1 MSPWFEGMSP
11 LLARLRAAYANR
23 PDSEHGQAFV
33 RLAILTVVLIYLC
46 GVGTVAGFH
55 DPDLRTVLLFVL
67 IEFLVGIGILIGIA
81 RQPGVSR
88 TRRVVGMVADYTMM
102 GAAMHLMGAHLA
114 PVYVV
119 YLWVTIGNGLRFGPR
134 YLLAAVGLASLSF
147 LFVITTSPYWLDNQA
162 LAWGL
167 LAGLVAIPAYL
178 TSLLRALTRA
188 TDEARRANEAKSR
201 FLANM
206 SHEFRTP
213 LNGIVGM
220 SELLATTKLNA
231 EQREC
236 SDVLQASAR
245 TLLALVEDVLDIS
258 AIEAGKLKRSEGDFK
273 LNDILRGIQLMLQP
287 TAQKKGLVFQVD
299 IAKEVPDFLHGDG
312 NHLRQVLVN
321 LVSNAVKFTEQGRVL
336 VSVSRVGP
344 TWESRALLR
353 FSVRDTGVGIPESAQ
368 PRIFQAFEQAD
379 NGHGR
384 RFGGTG
390 LGTTIA
396 KALTELMGGTIG
408 FESREGEGS
417 HFWVEL
423 PFEIAAQAEATA
435 AAEAVEKAVP
445 QVAAVGGENNVIAFD
460 DPFVRHRA
468 RVKPLKLLVADDQPA
483 NLTVLCRL
491 LEKAGHSAQTVDS
504 GEDVL
509 NALEEIRFDGVI
521 IDLHMPGVSG
531 LDVLKQVRV
540 MEAGAQQ
547 LTPFIVLS
555 ADATAAT
562 VRACEQAGARA
573 FLTKPI
579 VVSRLLDSLTDI
591 ALGSGEMQIK
601 PAQVAAEA
609 EISEAVISRNVIE
622 ELKELQ
628 LGNDFLALF
637 LDECMRDALKS
648 IGELER
654 TGAAQDWDMFRDH
667 CHALKGVAGNMGAVR
682 LSAHASEAMRLGN
695 WQLAKEWRPRIK
707 SLREQLEVARTALK
721 AAAMPVSAL
730 EAERG
735 PDRIS

>member
-1 MSPWFEGMSP
+1 MSPWFDGMSP
-11 LLARLRAAYANR
+11 ALANLRARYANR

-33 RLAILTVVLIYLC
+33 RMAILTVVLIYLC

-67 IEFLVGIGILIGIA
+67 IEFLIGTGILVGIA

-88 TRRVVGMVADYTMM
+88 IRRVVGMVADYTMM

-134 YLLAAVGLASLSF
+134 FLLGAVGLASLSY
-147 LFVITTSPYWLDNQA
+147 LFVITTTPYWLENQA

-188 TDEARRANEAKSR
+188 TEEARRANEAKSR

-220 SELLATTKLNA
+220 SELLATTKLNS

-258 AIEAGKLKRSEGDFK
+258 AIEAGKLKRIDADFR
-273 LNDILRGIQLMLQP
+273 LNDTLRGIQLMLQP
-287 TAQKKGLVFQVD
+287 TAQKKGLVFQIDV
-299 IAKEVPDFLHGDG
+299 AKEVPDFLHGDG

-344 TWESRALLR
+344 VWESRALLR
-353 FSVRDTGVGIPESAQ
+353 FSVRDTGIGIPESAQ

-396 KALTELMGGTIG
+396 KALTELLGGTIG

-423 PFEIAAQAEATA
+423 PFEMAAQAEAA
-435 AAEAVEKAVP
+435 AQTRKGPELAY
-445 QVAAVGGENNVIAFD
+445 GGENVIAFD
-460 DPFVRHRA
+460 DPFIRHRA
-468 RVKPLKLLVADDQPA
+468 RVRPLRLLVADDQPA

-491 LEKAGHSAQTVDS
+491 LEKAGHHADTVDS

-509 NALEEIRFDGVI
+509 SALEDGRFDGVI

-579 VVSRLLDSLTDI
+579 AVNRLLDSLADI
-591 ALGSGEMQIK
+591 ALGSSESQIK
-601 PAQVAAEA
+601 PAQIAAEA
-609 EISEAVISRNVIE
+609 EAVESIISRNVLE

-628 LGNDFLALF
+628 LGNDFLSLF

-648 IGELER
+648 IGELEK
-654 TGAAQDWDMFRDH
+654 TGAAGQWDMFRDH

-682 LSAHASEAMRLGN
+682 LASVASEAMRLGN
-695 WQLAKEWRPRIK
+695 WQIAREWRQRIK
-707 SLREQLEVARTALK
+707 TLREQLEVARIALK
-721 AAAMPVSAL
+721 TASASQ

>member
-1 MSPWFEGMSP
+1 MSPWFDGMSP
-11 LLARLRAAYANR
+11 ALANLRARYANR

-33 RLAILTVVLIYLC
+33 RMAILTVVLIYLC

-67 IEFLVGIGILIGIA
+67 IEFLIGTGILVGIA

-88 TRRVVGMVADYTMM
+88 IRRVVGMVADYTMM

-134 YLLAAVGLASLSF
+134 FLLGAVGLASLSY
-147 LFVITTSPYWLDNQA
+147 LFVITTTPYWLENQA

-188 TDEARRANEAKSR
+188 TEEARRANEAKSR

-220 SELLATTKLNA
+220 SELLATTKLNS

-258 AIEAGKLKRSEGDFK
+258 AIEAGKLKRIDADFR
-273 LNDILRGIQLMLQP
+273 LNDTLRGIQLMLQP
-287 TAQKKGLVFQVD
+287 TAQKKGLVFQIDV
-299 IAKEVPDFLHGDG
+299 AKEVPDFLHGDG

-344 TWESRALLR
+344 VWESRALLR
-353 FSVRDTGVGIPESAQ
+353 FSVRDTGIGIPESAQ

-396 KALTELMGGTIG
+396 KALTELLGGTIG

-423 PFEIAAQAEATA
+423 PFEMAAQAEAA
-435 AAEAVEKAVP
+435 AQTRKGPELAY
-445 QVAAVGGENNVIAFD
+445 GGENVIAFD
-460 DPFVRHRA
+460 DPFIRHRA
-468 RVKPLKLLVADDQPA
+468 RVRPLRLLVADDQPA

-491 LEKAGHSAQTVDS
+491 LEKAGHHADTVDS

-509 NALEEIRFDGVI
+509 SALEDGRFDGVI

-562 VRACEQAGARA
+562 VRAC
-573 FLTKPI
+573 
-579 VVSRLLDSLTDI
+579 
-591 ALGSGEMQIK
+591 
-601 PAQVAAEA
+601 
-609 EISEAVISRNVIE
+609 
-622 ELKELQ
+622 
-628 LGNDFLALF
+628 
-637 LDECMRDALKS
+637 
-648 IGELER
+648 
-654 TGAAQDWDMFRDH
+654 
-667 CHALKGVAGNMGAVR
+667 
-682 LSAHASEAMRLGN
+682 
-695 WQLAKEWRPRIK
+695 
-707 SLREQLEVARTALK
+707 
-721 AAAMPVSAL
+721 
-730 EAERG
+730 
-735 PDRIS
+735 

>member
-11 LLARLRAAYANR
+11 ALANLRARYANR

-33 RLAILTVVLIYLC
+33 RMAILTVVLIYLC

-67 IEFLVGIGILIGIA
+67 IEFLIGTGILVGIA

-88 TRRVVGMVADYTMM
+88 IRRVVGMVADYTMM

-134 YLLAAVGLASLSF
+134 FLLGAVGLASLSY
-147 LFVITTSPYWLDNQA
+147 LFVITTTPYWLENQA

-188 TDEARRANEAKSR
+188 TEEARRANEAKSR

-220 SELLATTKLNA
+220 SELLATTKLNS

-258 AIEAGKLKRSEGDFK
+258 AIEAGKLKRIDADFR
-273 LNDILRGIQLMLQP
+273 LNDTLRGIQLMLQP
-287 TAQKKGLVFQVD
+287 TAQKKGLVFQIDV
-299 IAKEVPDFLHGDG
+299 AKEVPDFLHGDG

-344 TWESRALLR
+344 VWESRALLR
-353 FSVRDTGVGIPESAQ
+353 FSVRDTGIGIPESAQ

-396 KALTELMGGTIG
+396 KALTELLGGTIG

-423 PFEIAAQAEATA
+423 PFEMAAQAEAA
-435 AAEAVEKAVP
+435 AQTRKGPELAY
-445 QVAAVGGENNVIAFD
+445 GGENVIAFD
-460 DPFVRHRA
+460 DPFIRHRA
-468 RVKPLKLLVADDQPA
+468 RVRPLRLLVADDQPA

-491 LEKAGHSAQTVDS
+491 LEKAGHHADTVDS

-509 NALEEIRFDGVI
+509 AALEDGRFDGVI

-579 VVSRLLDSLTDI
+579 AVNRLLDSLADI
-591 ALGSGEMQIK
+591 ALGSSESQIK
-601 PAQVAAEA
+601 PAQIAAEA
-609 EISEAVISRNVIE
+609 EAVESIISRNVLE

-628 LGNDFLALF
+628 LGNDFLSLF

-648 IGELER
+648 IGELEK
-654 TGAAQDWDMFRDH
+654 TGAAGQWDMFRDH

-682 LSAHASEAMRLGN
+682 LASVASEAMRLGN
-695 WQLAKEWRPRIK
+695 WQIAREWRQRIK
-707 SLREQLEVARTALK
+707 TLREQLEVARIALK
-721 AAAMPVSAL
+721 TASASQ

>member
-1 MSPWFEGMSP
+1 MSP
-11 LLARLRAAYANR
+11 LFTQLRARYANR

-33 RLAILTVVLIYLC
+33 RLAILVVVLIYLG

-67 IEFLVGIGILIGIA
+67 IESLVGTGILVSIA
-81 RQPGVSR
+81 RRPGVSR
-88 TRRVVGMVADYTMM
+88 SRRVVGMLADYSMM

-134 YLLAAVGLASLSF
+134 FLMAAVGLASLSF
-147 LFVITTSPYWLDNQA
+147 LFVITTTNYWLDNQA

-188 TDEARRANEAKSR
+188 TEDARRANEAKSR

-236 SDVLQASAR
+236 SDVLQASAN

-258 AIEAGKLKRSEGDFK
+258 AIEAGKLKRVDGDFR
-273 LNDILRGIQLMLQP
+273 LNDILRGIQLMLTP
-287 TAQKKGLVFQVD
+287 TAQKKGLVFQLDV
-299 IAKEVPDFLHGDG
+299 AREVPDFLHGDG

-336 VSVSRVGP
+336 VSVSRVGQ

-353 FSVRDTGVGIPESAQ
+353 FSVRDTGIGIPESAQ

-379 NGHGR
+379 AGHGR

-423 PFEIAAQAEATA
+423 PFETA
-435 AAEAVEKAVP
+435 VAAEAEAAAQTRKAP
-445 QVAAVGGENNVIAFD
+445 ELAYGGENVIAFD
-460 DPFVRHRA
+460 DPFIRHRA
-468 RVKPLKLLVADDQPA
+468 RVRPLNLLVADDQPA

-491 LEKAGHSAQTVDS
+491 LEKAGHQAQTVDS

-509 NALEEIRFDGVI
+509 AALEDNHYDGVI

-555 ADATAAT
+555 ADATAST

-579 VVSRLLDSLTDI
+579 AVNRLLDSLADI
-591 ALGSGEMQIK
+591 ALGSSETQIK
-601 PAQVAAEA
+601 PAQVVAEAQAAEN
-609 EISEAVISRNVIE
+609 VISRNVLE

-648 IGELER
+648 IGELEK
-654 TGAAQDWDMFRDH
+654 TGAAAQWDMFRDH

-682 LSAHASEAMRLGN
+682 LASVASEAMRLGN
-695 WQLAKEWRPRIK
+695 WQLAREWRQRIK
-707 SLREQLEVARTALK
+707 AGREQLEVARIALK
-721 AAAMPVSAL
+721 SASAS
-730 EAERG
+730 ESAERG

>member
-1 MSPWFEGMSP
+1 MSPA
-11 LLARLRAAYANR
+11 LASLKARYANR

-67 IEFLVGIGILIGIA
+67 IEFLVGTGILIGIA

-88 TRRVVGMVADYTMM
+88 VRRVIGMVADYTMM

-134 YLLAAVGLASLSF
+134 FLLGAVGLASLSF
-147 LFVITTSPYWLDNQA
+147 LFVITTTPYWIENAA

-188 TDEARRANEAKSR
+188 TEEARRANEAKSR

-258 AIEAGKLKRSEGDFK
+258 AIEAGKLKRVDADFR
-273 LNDILRGIQLMLQP
+273 LSDILRGIQLMLQP

-299 IAKEVPDFLHGDG
+299 IAREVPDSLHGDD
-312 NHLRQVLVN
+312 NHLRQILVN
-321 LVSNAVKFTEQGRVL
+321 LVSNAVKFTEHGRVL
-336 VSVSRVGP
+336 VSVSRVGA
-344 TWESRALLR
+344 TWESTALLR

-368 PRIFQAFEQAD
+368 ARIFQAFEQAD

-396 KALTELMGGTIG
+396 KALTELLGGTIG

-417 HFWVEL
+417 HFWVEM
-423 PFEIAAQAEATA
+423 PFAI
-435 AAEAVEKAVP
+435 AAEAEVAVEAEKKAPELVY
-445 QVAAVGGENNVIAFD
+445 GSENVIAFD

-468 RVKPLKLLVADDQPA
+468 RVRPLRLLVADDQPA

-491 LEKAGHSAQTVDS
+491 LEKAGHQAQTVES
-504 GEDVL
+504 GDDVL
-509 NALEEIRFDGVI
+509 AALEDGHFDGVI

-555 ADATAAT
+555 ADATAST

-573 FLTKPI
+573 FLTKP
-579 VVSRLLDSLTDI
+579 VVVARLLDALADV
-591 ALGSGEMQIK
+591 ALGSSESQIQ
-601 PAQVAAEA
+601 PAQITAQVAAE
-609 EISEAVISRNVIE
+609 EHVISRNVLE

-637 LDECMRDALKS
+637 IDECMRDALKS

-654 TGAAQDWDMFRDH
+654 TGASTQWDMFRDH

-682 LSAHASEAMRLGN
+682 LASAASESMRLGN
-695 WQLAKEWRPRIK
+695 WQLAREWRQRIK
-707 SLREQLEVARTALK
+707 GLREQLETARIALK
-721 AAAMPVSAL
+721 TASAAPQD
-730 EAERG
+730 AERG

>member
-1 MSPWFEGMSP
+1 MSPA
-11 LLARLRAAYANR
+11 LASLKARYANR

-67 IEFLVGIGILIGIA
+67 IEFLVGTGILVGIA

-88 TRRVVGMVADYTMM
+88 SRRVIGMVADYTMM

-134 YLLAAVGLASLSF
+134 FLLGAVGLASLSF
-147 LFVITTSPYWLDNQA
+147 LFVITSTPYWQENQA

-188 TDEARRANEAKSR
+188 TEEARRANEAKSR

-258 AIEAGKLKRSEGDFK
+258 AIEAGKLKRVDADFR
-273 LNDILRGIQLMLQP
+273 LSDILRGIQLMLQP

-321 LVSNAVKFTEQGRVL
+321 LVSNAVKFTEHGRVL
-336 VSVSRVGP
+336 VSVSRVGA

-396 KALTELMGGTIG
+396 KALTELIGGTIG

-417 HFWVEL
+417 HFWAEM
-423 PFEIAAQAEATA
+423 PFEIAPEAEI
-435 AAEAVEKAVP
+435 AAEAEKRAPELVY
-445 QVAAVGGENNVIAFD
+445 GSENIIAFD

-468 RVKPLKLLVADDQPA
+468 RVRPLRLLVADDQPA

-491 LEKAGHSAQTVDS
+491 LEKAGHQAQTVES

-509 NALEEIRFDGVI
+509 AALEDGHFDGVI

-540 MEAGAQQ
+540 MEAGAQP

-573 FLTKPI
+573 FLTKP
-579 VVSRLLDSLTDI
+579 VVVARLLDALADV
-591 ALGSGEMQIK
+591 ALGSSERQIQ
-601 PAQVAAEA
+601 PAQIAAQAAAE
-609 EISEAVISRNVIE
+609 EQVISRNVLE

-628 LGNDFLALF
+628 LGNDFLTLF
-637 LDECMRDALKS
+637 IDECMRDALKS

-654 TGAAQDWDMFRDH
+654 TGASAQWDMFRDH

-682 LSAHASEAMRLGN
+682 LASAASESMRLGN
-695 WQLAKEWRPRIK
+695 WQLAREWRPRIK
-707 SLREQLEVARTALK
+707 GLREQLETARVALK
-721 AAAMPVSAL
+721 AASAAPQG
-730 EAERG
+730 AERG

>member
-1 MSPWFEGMSP
+1 MSPA
-11 LLARLRAAYANR
+11 LASLKARYSNR

-67 IEFLVGIGILIGIA
+67 IEFLVGTGILVGIA
-81 RQPGVSR
+81 RHPGVSR
-88 TRRVVGMVADYTMM
+88 GRRVIGMVADYTMM

-134 YLLAAVGLASLSF
+134 FLLGAVGLASLSF
-147 LFVITTSPYWLDNQA
+147 LFVITSTPYWIENAA

-167 LAGLVAIPAYL
+167 LAGLMAIPAYL

-188 TDEARRANEAKSR
+188 TEEARRANEAKSR

-258 AIEAGKLKRSEGDFK
+258 AIEAGKLKRVDADFR
-273 LNDILRGIQLMLQP
+273 LSDILRGIQLMLQP

-321 LVSNAVKFTEQGRVL
+321 LVSNAVKFTEHGRVL
-336 VSVSRVGP
+336 VSVSRVGA

-396 KALTELMGGTIG
+396 KALTELLGGTIG

-417 HFWVEL
+417 HFWAEM
-423 PFEIAAQAEATA
+423 PFEIAPEAEV
-435 AAEAVEKAVP
+435 AAEAEKKAP
-445 QVAAVGGENNVIAFD
+445 ELAYGSENVIAFD

-468 RVKPLKLLVADDQPA
+468 RVRPLRLLVADDQPA

-491 LEKAGHSAQTVDS
+491 LEKAGHQAETVES

-509 NALEEIRFDGVI
+509 AALEDGHFDGVI

-573 FLTKPI
+573 FLTKP
-579 VVSRLLDSLTDI
+579 VVVARLLDALADV
-591 ALGSGEMQIK
+591 ALGSSESQIQ
-601 PAQVAAEA
+601 PAQIAAQAAAE
-609 EISEAVISRNVIE
+609 EQVISRNVLE

-637 LDECMRDALKS
+637 IDECMRDALKS

-654 TGAAQDWDMFRDH
+654 TGASAQWDMFRDH

-682 LSAHASEAMRLGN
+682 LASAASESMRLGN
-695 WQLAKEWRPRIK
+695 WQLAREWRQRIK
-707 SLREQLEVARTALK
+707 GLREQLETARVALK
-721 AAAMPVSAL
+721 TASAAPQD
-730 EAERG
+730 AERG

>member
-1 MSPWFEGMSP
+1 MSPA
-11 LLARLRAAYANR
+11 LASLKARYANR

-67 IEFLVGIGILIGIA
+67 IEFLVGTGILIGIA

-88 TRRVVGMVADYTMM
+88 ARRVIGMVADYTMM

-134 YLLAAVGLASLSF
+134 FLLGAVGLASLSF
-147 LFVITTSPYWLDNQA
+147 LFVITTTPYWIENAA

-188 TDEARRANEAKSR
+188 TEEARRANEAKSR

-258 AIEAGKLKRSEGDFK
+258 AIEAGKLKRVDADFR
-273 LNDILRGIQLMLQP
+273 LSDILRGIQLMLQP

-299 IAKEVPDFLHGDG
+299 IAREVPDSLHGDD
-312 NHLRQVLVN
+312 NHLRQILVN
-321 LVSNAVKFTEQGRVL
+321 LVSNAVKFTEHGRVL
-336 VSVSRVGP
+336 VSVSRVGA
-344 TWESRALLR
+344 TWESTALLR

-368 PRIFQAFEQAD
+368 ARIFQAFEQAD

-396 KALTELMGGTIG
+396 KALTELLGGTIG

-417 HFWVEL
+417 HFWVEM
-423 PFEIAAQAEATA
+423 PFAI
-435 AAEAVEKAVP
+435 AAEAEVAVEAEKKAPELVY
-445 QVAAVGGENNVIAFD
+445 GSENVIAFD

-468 RVKPLKLLVADDQPA
+468 RVRPLRLLVADDQPA

-491 LEKAGHSAQTVDS
+491 LEKAGHQAQTVES
-504 GEDVL
+504 GDDVL
-509 NALEEIRFDGVI
+509 AALEDGHFDGVI

-555 ADATAAT
+555 ADATAST

-573 FLTKPI
+573 FLTKP
-579 VVSRLLDSLTDI
+579 VVVARLLDALADV
-591 ALGSGEMQIK
+591 ALGSSESQIQ
-601 PAQVAAEA
+601 PAQITAQAAAE
-609 EISEAVISRNVIE
+609 EHVISRNVLE

-637 LDECMRDALKS
+637 IDECMRDALKS

-654 TGAAQDWDMFRDH
+654 TGASAQWDMFRDH

-682 LSAHASEAMRLGN
+682 LASAASESMRLGN
-695 WQLAKEWRPRIK
+695 WQLAREWRQRIK
-707 SLREQLEVARTALK
+707 GLREQLETARVALK
-721 AAAMPVSAL
+721 AASAAPQD
-730 EAERG
+730 AERG

>member
-1 MSPWFEGMSP
+1 MSPA
-11 LLARLRAAYANR
+11 LASLKARYANR

-67 IEFLVGIGILIGIA
+67 IEFLVGTGILVGIA

-88 TRRVVGMVADYTMM
+88 SRRVIGMVADYTMM

-134 YLLAAVGLASLSF
+134 FLLGAVGLASLSF
-147 LFVITTSPYWLDNQA
+147 LFVITSTPYWQENQA

-188 TDEARRANEAKSR
+188 TEEARRANEAKSR

-258 AIEAGKLKRSEGDFK
+258 AIEAGKLKRVDADFR
-273 LNDILRGIQLMLQP
+273 LSDILRGIQLMLQP

-321 LVSNAVKFTEQGRVL
+321 LVSNAVKFTEHGRVL
-336 VSVSRVGP
+336 VSVSRVGA

-396 KALTELMGGTIG
+396 KALTELIGGTIG

-417 HFWVEL
+417 HFWAEM
-423 PFEIAAQAEATA
+423 PFEIAPEAEI
-435 AAEAVEKAVP
+435 AAEAEKRAPELVY
-445 QVAAVGGENNVIAFD
+445 GSENIIAFD

-468 RVKPLKLLVADDQPA
+468 RVRPLRLLVADDQPA

-491 LEKAGHSAQTVDS
+491 LEKAGHQAQTVES

-509 NALEEIRFDGVI
+509 AALEDGHFDGVI

-573 FLTKPI
+573 FLTKP
-579 VVSRLLDSLTDI
+579 VVVARLLDALADV
-591 ALGSGEMQIK
+591 ALGSSERQIQ
-601 PAQVAAEA
+601 PAQIAAQAAAE
-609 EISEAVISRNVIE
+609 EQVISRNVLE

-628 LGNDFLALF
+628 LGNDFLTLF
-637 LDECMRDALKS
+637 IDECMRDALKS

-654 TGAAQDWDMFRDH
+654 TGASAQWDMFRDH

-682 LSAHASEAMRLGN
+682 LASAASESMRLGN
-695 WQLAKEWRPRIK
+695 WQLAREWRPRIK
-707 SLREQLEVARTALK
+707 GLREQLETARVALK
-721 AAAMPVSAL
+721 AASAAPQG
-730 EAERG
+730 AERG

>member
-1 MSPWFEGMSP
+1 MSPRFEGMSP
-11 LLARLRAAYANR
+11 VLANLRARFSNR

-33 RLAILTVVLIYLC
+33 RMAILLVVLVYLC
-46 GVGTVAGFH
+46 GVGTVAGFQ
-55 DPDLRTVLLFVL
+55 DPDLRTVLLYVL
-67 IEFLVGIGILIGIA
+67 IESLVGIGILVAIA

-88 TRRVVGMVADYTMM
+88 GRRIVGMVADYTMM

-134 YLLAAVGLASLSF
+134 FLMGAVGLASLSF
-147 LFVITTSPYWLDNQA
+147 LFVITTTPYWLENQA

-167 LAGLVAIPAYL
+167 LAGLIAIPAYL

-188 TDEARRANEAKSR
+188 TEDARRANEAKSR

-220 SELLATTKLNA
+220 SELLATTKLNP

-258 AIEAGKLKRSEGDFK
+258 AIEAGKLKRVDTDFRLGDV
-273 LNDILRGIQLMLQP
+273 LRGIQLMLQP
-287 TAQKKGLVFQVD
+287 TAQKKGLLFQIDV
-299 IAKEVPDFLHGDG
+299 AREVPDFLHGDG
-312 NHLRQVLVN
+312 NHLRQILVN
-321 LVSNAVKFTEQGRVL
+321 LVSNAVKFTEHGRVL
-336 VSVSRVGP
+336 VSVSRVGSP
-344 TWESRALLR
+344 WEQRALLR
-353 FSVRDTGVGIPESAQ
+353 FSVRDTGIGIPESAQ
-368 PRIFQAFEQAD
+368 GRIFQAFEQAD
-379 NGHGR
+379 AGHGR

-396 KALTELMGGTIG
+396 KALTELLGGTIG

-423 PFEIAAQAEATA
+423 PFEV
-435 AAEAVEKAVP
+435 AAEAEAE
-445 QVAAVGGENNVIAFD
+445 AAQSHQPPELAYGGENVIPFD

-468 RVKPLKLLVADDQPA
+468 RVRPLRLLVADDQPA

-491 LEKAGHSAQTVDS
+491 LEKAGHQAQTVDS

-509 NALEEIRFDGVI
+509 MALEDGHFDGVI

-540 MEAGAQQ
+540 MEAGKD

-555 ADATAAT
+555 ADATAST

-579 VVSRLLDSLTDI
+579 VVNRLLDALTDV
-591 ALGSGEMQIK
+591 ALGSSEGAIK
-601 PAQVAAEA
+601 PAQVAAETGAA
-609 EISEAVISRNVIE
+609 ENVIARNVLE

-628 LGNDFLALF
+628 LGSDFLSLF
-637 LDECMRDALKS
+637 LDECQRDALKS
-648 IGELER
+648 IGELEK
-654 TGAAQDWDMFRDH
+654 TGDTARWDAFRDH

-682 LSAHASEAMRLGN
+682 LAGVASETMRLGN
-695 WQLAKEWRPRIK
+695 WQLARDWRQRIRM
-707 SLREQLEVARTALK
+707 LREELETARVALK
-721 AAAMPVSAL
+721 SAATP
-730 EAERG
+730 EGAERG

>member
-1 MSPWFEGMSP
+1 MSPA
-11 LLARLRAAYANR
+11 LASLKARYANR

-46 GVGTVAGFH
+46 GVGTVAGFQ

-67 IEFLVGIGILIGIA
+67 IEFLVGTGILVGIA

-88 TRRVVGMVADYTMM
+88 GRRIVGMVADYTMM

-134 YLLAAVGLASLSF
+134 FLLGAVGLASLSF
-147 LFVITTSPYWLDNQA
+147 LFVITSTPYWIENAA

-188 TDEARRANEAKSR
+188 TEEARRANEAKSR

-258 AIEAGKLKRSEGDFK
+258 AIEAGKLKRVDADFR

-299 IAKEVPDFLHGDG
+299 VAKEVPDFLHGDG

-321 LVSNAVKFTEQGRVL
+321 LVSNAVKFTEHGRVL
-336 VSVSRVGP
+336 VSVSRVGA

-353 FSVRDTGVGIPESAQ
+353 FSVRDTGVGIPEAAQ

-396 KALTELMGGTIG
+396 KALTELLGGTIG

-417 HFWVEL
+417 HFWAEM
-423 PFEIAAQAEATA
+423 PFGI
-435 AAEAVEKAVP
+435 AAEAE
-445 QVAAVGGENNVIAFD
+445 VAAEAEKKAPELAYGNENVIAFD

-468 RVKPLKLLVADDQPA
+468 RVRPLHLLVADDQPA

-491 LEKAGHSAQTVDS
+491 LEKAGHQAQTVEN

-509 NALEEIRFDGVI
+509 AALEDGHYDGVI

-573 FLTKPI
+573 FLTKP
-579 VVSRLLDSLTDI
+579 VVVARLLDALADV
-591 ALGSGEMQIK
+591 ALGSSETQIQ
-601 PAQVAAEA
+601 PAQIAAQAAAE
-609 EISEAVISRNVIE
+609 EQVISRNVLE
-622 ELKELQ
+622 ELRELQ
-628 LGNDFLALF
+628 LGNDFLTLF
-637 LDECMRDALKS
+637 IDECMRDALKS

-654 TGAAQDWDMFRDH
+654 TGAAAQWDMFRDH

-682 LSAHASEAMRLGN
+682 LAGAASESMRLGN
-695 WQLAKEWRPRIK
+695 WQLAREWRPRIK
-707 SLREQLEVARTALK
+707 TLREQLETARVALK
-721 AAAMPVSAL
+721 AASAASQD
-730 EAERG
+730 AERG

>member
-1 MSPWFEGMSP
+1 MSPWSDGMSP
-11 LLARLRAAYANR
+11 VLANLRARYANR

-33 RLAILTVVLIYLC
+33 RLAILTVVMIYLC
-46 GVGTVAGFH
+46 GVGTVAGFQ
-55 DPDLRTVLLFVL
+55 DPDLRTVLLYVL
-67 IEFLVGIGILIGIA
+67 IDALVGTGILIAIA
-81 RQPGVSR
+81 RQPGISR
-88 TRRVVGMVADYTMM
+88 GRRIVGMVADYTLM

-134 YLLAAVGLASLSF
+134 FLLGAVGLASLSF
-147 LFVITTSPYWLDNQA
+147 LGVITTTPYWLENQA

-188 TDEARRANEAKSR
+188 TEDARRANEAKSR

-220 SELLATTKLNA
+220 SELLATTKLNS

-258 AIEAGKLKRSEGDFK
+258 AIEAGKLKRIDGDFR

-287 TAQKKGLVFQVD
+287 TAQKKGLVFQID

-321 LVSNAVKFTEQGRVL
+321 LVSNAVKFTEHGRVL

-344 TWESRALLR
+344 QWESRALLR
-353 FSVRDTGVGIPESAQ
+353 FSVRDTGIGIPESAQ

-396 KALTELMGGTIG
+396 KALTELLGGSIG

-417 HFWVEL
+417 HFWAEL
-423 PFEIAAQAEATA
+423 PFEMAAQAEAAHTQKA
-435 AAEAVEKAVP
+435 PEAGYGSE
-445 QVAAVGGENNVIAFD
+445 NVIAFD
-460 DPFVRHRA
+460 DPFIRHRA
-468 RVKPLKLLVADDQPA
+468 RVRPLRLLVADDQPA

-491 LEKAGHSAQTVDS
+491 LEKAGHQAQTVDS

-509 NALEEIRFDGVI
+509 AALEDGRFDGVI

-555 ADATAAT
+555 ADATAVT

-579 VVSRLLDSLTDI
+579 AVNRLLDSLADI
-591 ALGSGEMQIK
+591 ALGSSETQIK
-601 PAQVAAEA
+601 PAQIGAETQT
-609 EISEAVISRNVIE
+609 SEAIISRSVLE

-628 LGNDFLALF
+628 LGNDFVSLF

-648 IGELER
+648 IGELEKS
-654 TGAAQDWDMFRDH
+654 GAATQWDMFRDH

-682 LSAHASEAMRLGN
+682 LSNVASDAMRLGN
-695 WQLAKEWRPRIK
+695 WQLAREWRQRIRT
-707 SLREQLEVARTALK
+707 LREQLEVARIALK
-721 AAAMPVSAL
+721 TASASQ

-735 PDRIS
+735 PDRMS

>member
-1 MSPWFEGMSP
+1 MSPA
-11 LLARLRAAYANR
+11 LASLKARYANR

-67 IEFLVGIGILIGIA
+67 IEFLVGTGILVGIA

-88 TRRVVGMVADYTMM
+88 SRRVIGMVADYTMM

-134 YLLAAVGLASLSF
+134 FLLGAVGLASLSF
-147 LFVITTSPYWLDNQA
+147 LFVITSTPYWQENQA

-188 TDEARRANEAKSR
+188 TEEARRANEAKSR

-258 AIEAGKLKRSEGDFK
+258 AIEAGKLKRVDADFR
-273 LNDILRGIQLMLQP
+273 LSDILRGIQLMLQP

-321 LVSNAVKFTEQGRVL
+321 LVSNAVKFTEHGRVL
-336 VSVSRVGP
+336 VSVSRVGA

-396 KALTELMGGTIG
+396 KALTELIGGTIG

-417 HFWVEL
+417 HFWAEM
-423 PFEIAAQAEATA
+423 PFEIAPEAEI
-435 AAEAVEKAVP
+435 AAEAEKRAPELVY
-445 QVAAVGGENNVIAFD
+445 GSENIIAFD

-468 RVKPLKLLVADDQPA
+468 RVRPLRLLVADDQPA

-491 LEKAGHSAQTVDS
+491 LEKAGHQAQTVES

-509 NALEEIRFDGVI
+509 AALEDGHFDGVI

-573 FLTKPI
+573 FLSKP
-579 VVSRLLDSLTDI
+579 VVVARLLDALADV
-591 ALGSGEMQIK
+591 ALGSSERQIQ
-601 PAQVAAEA
+601 PAQIAAQAAAE
-609 EISEAVISRNVIE
+609 EQVISRNVLE

-628 LGNDFLALF
+628 LGNDFLTLF
-637 LDECMRDALKS
+637 IDECMRDALKS

-654 TGAAQDWDMFRDH
+654 TGASAQWDMFRDH

-682 LSAHASEAMRLGN
+682 LASAASESMRLGN
-695 WQLAKEWRPRIK
+695 WQLAREWRPRIK
-707 SLREQLEVARTALK
+707 GLREQLETARVALK
-721 AAAMPVSAL
+721 AASAAPQG
-730 EAERG
+730 AERG

>member
-11 LLARLRAAYANR
+11 ALANLRARYANR

-33 RLAILTVVLIYLC
+33 RMAILTVVLIYLC

-67 IEFLVGIGILIGIA
+67 IEFLIGTGILVGIA

-88 TRRVVGMVADYTMM
+88 IRRVVGMVADYTMM

-134 YLLAAVGLASLSF
+134 FLLGAVGLASLSY
-147 LFVITTSPYWLDNQA
+147 LFVITTTPYWLENQA

-188 TDEARRANEAKSR
+188 TEEARRANEAKSR

-220 SELLATTKLNA
+220 SELLATTKLNS

-258 AIEAGKLKRSEGDFK
+258 AIEAGKLKRIDADFR
-273 LNDILRGIQLMLQP
+273 LNDTLRGIQLMLQP
-287 TAQKKGLVFQVD
+287 TAQKKGLVFQIDV
-299 IAKEVPDFLHGDG
+299 AKEVPDFLHGDG

-344 TWESRALLR
+344 VWESRALLR
-353 FSVRDTGVGIPESAQ
+353 FSVRDTGIGIPESAQ

-396 KALTELMGGTIG
+396 KALTELLGGTIG

-423 PFEIAAQAEATA
+423 PFEMAAQAEAA
-435 AAEAVEKAVP
+435 AQTRKGPELAY
-445 QVAAVGGENNVIAFD
+445 GGENVIAFD
-460 DPFVRHRA
+460 DPFIRHRA
-468 RVKPLKLLVADDQPA
+468 RVRPHRFLVTDDQPA

-491 LEKAGHSAQTVDS
+491 LEKAGHHADTVDS

-509 NALEEIRFDGVI
+509 AALEDGRFDGVI

-579 VVSRLLDSLTDI
+579 AVNRLLDSLADI
-591 ALGSGEMQIK
+591 ALGSSESQIK
-601 PAQVAAEA
+601 PAQIAAEA
-609 EISEAVISRNVIE
+609 EAVESIISRNVLE

-628 LGNDFLALF
+628 LGNDFLSLF

-648 IGELER
+648 IGELEK
-654 TGAAQDWDMFRDH
+654 TGAAGQWDMFRDH

-682 LSAHASEAMRLGN
+682 LASVASEAMRLGN
-695 WQLAKEWRPRIK
+695 WQIAREWRQRIK
-707 SLREQLEVARTALK
+707 TLREQLEVARIALK
-721 AAAMPVSAL
+721 TASASQ

>member
-11 LLARLRAAYANR
+11 LFARLRASYANR

-33 RLAILTVVLIYLC
+33 RLAILVVVLIYLC
-46 GVGTVAGFH
+46 GVGTVAGFQ
-55 DPDLRTVLLFVL
+55 DPDLRTVLLYVL
-67 IEFLVGIGILIGIA
+67 IESLVGTGILVAIA

-88 TRRVVGMVADYTMM
+88 ARRVVGMVADYTMM

-134 YLLAAVGLASLSF
+134 FLLGAVGLASLSF
-147 LFVITTSPYWLDNQA
+147 LFVITTTPYWLENQA

-188 TDEARRANEAKSR
+188 TEEARRANEAKSR

-236 SDVLQASAR
+236 SDVLQASAC

-258 AIEAGKLKRSEGDFK
+258 AIEAGKLKRVDGDFR
-273 LNDILRGIQLMLQP
+273 LSDTLRGIQLMLQP

-299 IAKEVPDFLHGDG
+299 IAREVPDFLHGDG

-336 VSVSRVGP
+336 VSVSCVGSP
-344 TWESRALLR
+344 WENRALLR
-353 FSVRDTGVGIPESAQ
+353 FSVRDTGIGIPESAQ
-368 PRIFQAFEQAD
+368 GRIFQAFEQAD
-379 NGHGR
+379 AGHGR

-396 KALTELMGGTIG
+396 KALTELLGGQIG

-417 HFWVEL
+417 HFWVEM
-423 PFEIAAQAEATA
+423 PFGI
-435 AAEAVEKAVP
+435 AAEAEAAQSQKAAE
-445 QVAAVGGENNVIAFD
+445 VAYGGENVIAFD
-460 DPFVRHRA
+460 DPFIRHRA
-468 RVKPLKLLVADDQPA
+468 RVRPLRLLVADDQPA

-491 LEKAGHSAQTVDS
+491 LEKAGHQAQTVDS

-509 NALEEIRFDGVI
+509 AALEDGHFDGVI

-540 MEAGAQQ
+540 MEAGAQS
-547 LTPFIVLS
+547 LTPFVVLS
-555 ADATAAT
+555 ADATAST

-579 VVSRLLDSLTDI
+579 AVNRLLDALADI
-591 ALGSGEMQIK
+591 ALGSSESQIK
-601 PAQVAAEA
+601 PAQVVAEA
-609 EISEAVISRNVIE
+609 AASETVISRNVLD

-628 LGNDFLALF
+628 LGNDFLGLF
-637 LDECMRDALKS
+637 LDECLRDALKS
-648 IGELER
+648 IGELEK
-654 TGAAQDWDMFRDH
+654 TGAGTQWDMFRDH

-682 LSAHASEAMRLGN
+682 LASAASETMRLGN
-695 WQLAKEWRPRIK
+695 WQLAREWRPRIRT
-707 SLREQLEVARTALK
+707 LREQLEVARNALK
-721 AAAMPVSAL
+721 TASVSQ
-730 EAERG
+730 ESERG

>member
-1 MSPWFEGMSP
+1 VSPWFEGMSP
-11 LLARLRAAYANR
+11 VLANLRARYANR

-33 RLAILTVVLIYLC
+33 RLAILTVVMIYLC
-46 GVGTVAGFH
+46 GVGTVAGFQ
-55 DPDLRTVLLFVL
+55 DPDLRTVLLYVL
-67 IEFLVGIGILIGIA
+67 IDALVGTGILIAIA

-88 TRRVVGMVADYTMM
+88 SRRIVGMVADYTLM

-134 YLLAAVGLASLSF
+134 FLLGAVGLASLSF
-147 LFVITTSPYWLDNQA
+147 LGVITTTPYWLENQA

-188 TDEARRANEAKSR
+188 TEEARRANEAKSR

-220 SELLATTKLNA
+220 SELLATTKLNS

-258 AIEAGKLKRSEGDFK
+258 AIEAGKLKRVDADFR
-273 LNDILRGIQLMLQP
+273 LSDTLRGIQLMLTP
-287 TAQKKGLVFQVD
+287 TAQKKGLVFQLD
-299 IAKEVPDFLHGDG
+299 IAREVPDFLHGDG
-312 NHLRQVLVN
+312 NHLRQILVN
-321 LVSNAVKFTEQGRVL
+321 LVSNAVKFTETGRVL
-336 VSVSRVGP
+336 VSVSRVGS
-344 TWESRALLR
+344 TWESSALLR
-353 FSVRDTGVGIPESAQ
+353 FSVRDTGIGIPESAQ

-379 NGHGR
+379 AGHGR

-396 KALTELMGGTIG
+396 KALTELLGGQIG

-417 HFWVEL
+417 HFWAEM
-423 PFEIAAQAEATA
+423 PFEIAAEAEAA
-435 AAEAVEKAVP
+435 QGQKAAEVVY
-445 QVAAVGGENNVIAFD
+445 GGENNVIAFD
-460 DPFVRHRA
+460 DPFIRHRA
-468 RVKPLKLLVADDQPA
+468 RVRPLRLLVADDQPA

-491 LEKAGHSAQTVDS
+491 LEKAGHQAQTVDS

-509 NALEEIRFDGVI
+509 AALEDGHYDGVI

-540 MEAGAQQ
+540 MEAGAQS

-579 VVSRLLDSLTDI
+579 VVSRLLDSLADV
-591 ALGSGEMQIK
+591 ALGSSESQIK
-601 PAQVAAEA
+601 PAQVVAEA
-609 EISEAVISRNVIE
+609 QATESVISRNVLE
-622 ELKELQ
+622 ELRELQ
-628 LGNDFLALF
+628 LGNDFLSLF

-648 IGELER
+648 IGELEK
-654 TGAAQDWDMFRDH
+654 TGATASWDMFRDH

-682 LSAHASEAMRLGN
+682 LASAASESMRLGN
-695 WQLAKEWRPRIK
+695 WQLAREWRQRIRG
-707 SLREQLEVARTALK
+707 LREQLEVARIALK
-721 AAAMPVSAL
+721 SAAAAPQ

>member
-1 MSPWFEGMSP
+1 MSP
-11 LLARLRAAYANR
+11 LLANLRARYANR

-33 RLAILTVVLIYLC
+33 RLAILTVVLIYLG

-55 DPDLRTVLLFVL
+55 DPDLRTVLLYVL
-67 IEFLVGIGILIGIA
+67 IDALVGIGILIAIA

-88 TRRVVGMVADYTMM
+88 SRRVVGMVADYTLM
-102 GAAMHLMGAHLA
+102 GGAMHLMGAHLA

-134 YLLAAVGLASLSF
+134 FLLLAVGLASLSF
-147 LFVITTSPYWLDNQA
+147 LFVITTTPYWLENQA

-188 TDEARRANEAKSR
+188 TEDARRANEAKSR

-220 SELLATTKLNA
+220 SELLATTKLNP

-258 AIEAGKLKRSEGDFK
+258 AIEAGKLKRIDGDFR
-273 LNDILRGIQLMLQP
+273 LSDILRGIQLMLQP
-287 TAQKKGLVFQVD
+287 TAQKKGLVFQID
-299 IAKEVPDFLHGDG
+299 IAREVPDYLHGDG
-312 NHLRQVLVN
+312 NHLRQILVN
-321 LVSNAVKFTEQGRVL
+321 LVSNAVKFTESGRVL
-336 VSVSRVGP
+336 VSVSRVGS
-344 TWESRALLR
+344 TWESVALLR
-353 FSVRDTGVGIPESAQ
+353 FSVRDTGIGIPESAQ
-368 PRIFQAFEQAD
+368 GRIFQAFEQAD
-379 NGHGR
+379 AGHGR

-396 KALTELMGGTIG
+396 KALTELLGGTIG

-417 HFWVEL
+417 HFWAEV
-423 PFEIAAQAEATA
+423 PFAVALGAEAEA
-435 AAEAVEKAVP
+435 ATQSQRAPELVH
-445 QVAAVGGENNVIAFD
+445 GGDNNVIAFD

-468 RVKPLKLLVADDQPA
+468 RVRPLRLLVADDQPA

-491 LEKAGHSAQTVDS
+491 LEKAGHHAQTVDS

-509 NALEEIRFDGVI
+509 MAIEDGHYDGVI

-555 ADATAAT
+555 ADATAST

-579 VVSRLLDSLTDI
+579 AVNRLLDSLADV
-591 ALGSGEMQIK
+591 ALGSSETPLKTAQI
-601 PAQVAAEA
+601 VAEA
-609 EISEAVISRNVIE
+609 EAAETIISRNVLE
-622 ELKELQ
+622 ELQELQ
-628 LGNDFLALF
+628 LGNDFMSLF
-637 LDECMRDALKS
+637 LDECLRDALKS

-654 TGAAQDWDMFRDH
+654 TGTSNQWDMFRDH

-682 LSAHASEAMRLGN
+682 LAGVASETMRLGN
-695 WQLAKEWRPRIK
+695 WQLAREWRQRIR
-707 SLREQLEVARTALK
+707 SLREQLEVARNALK
-721 AAAMPVSAL
+721 SASAL
-730 EAERG
+730 QSAERG

>member
-1 MSPWFEGMSP
+1 MSLMSPWFEGMSP
-11 LLARLRAAYANR
+11 VLAKLRARYANR

-33 RLAILTVVLIYLC
+33 RMAILTVVLIYLC
-46 GVGTVAGFH
+46 GVGTVSGFQ
-55 DPDLRTVLLFVL
+55 DPDLRTVLLYVA
-67 IEFLVGIGILIGIA
+67 IESLVGVGILTAIA
-81 RQPGVSR
+81 RHPGVSR
-88 TRRVVGMVADYTMM
+88 NRRVIGMVADYTMM

-134 YLLAAVGLASLSF
+134 YLLAAVGLASTSF
-147 LFVITTSPYWLDNQA
+147 LLVITTTPYWLENQA

-167 LAGLVAIPAYL
+167 LFGLIAIPAYL

-188 TDEARRANEAKSR
+188 TEEARRANEAKSR

-258 AIEAGKLKRSEGDFK
+258 AIEAGKLKRHDTDFR
-273 LNDILRGIQLMLQP
+273 LADILRGIQLMLQP
-287 TAQKKGLVFQVD
+287 TAAKKGLVFEIDV
-299 IAKEVPDFLHGDG
+299 AREVPDFLHGDG
-312 NHLRQVLVN
+312 NHLRQILVN
-321 LVSNAVKFTEQGRVL
+321 LVSNAVKFTEHGRVL
-336 VSVSRVGP
+336 VSVSRVGQS
-344 TWESRALLR
+344 WESNALLR
-353 FSVRDTGVGIPESAQ
+353 FSVRDTGIGIPESAQ

-379 NGHGR
+379 AGHGR

-396 KALTELMGGTIG
+396 KALTELLGGQIG
-408 FESREGEGS
+408 FESRDGEGS
-417 HFWVEL
+417 HFWVEM
-423 PFEIAAQAEATA
+423 PFQVAA
-435 AAEAVEKAVP
+435 AAEAAQGQKAEVSF
-445 QVAAVGGENNVIAFD
+445 GGENVIAFD
-460 DPFVRHRA
+460 DPFIRHRA
-468 RVKPLKLLVADDQPA
+468 RVRPLRLLVADDQPA

-491 LEKAGHSAQTVDS
+491 LEKAGHQAQTVDS

-509 NALEEIRFDGVI
+509 ATLENERFDGVI

-540 MEAGAQQ
+540 MEAGQT

-555 ADATAAT
+555 ADATAVT

-579 VVSRLLDSLTDI
+579 VVSRLLDVLADV
-591 ALGSGEMQIK
+591 ALGSTSDGQISQIR
-601 PAQVAAEA
+601 PAQVVAEA
-609 EISEAVISRNVIE
+609 EAAEAVISRNVIE
-622 ELKELQ
+622 ELAELR
-628 LGNDFLALF
+628 LGNDFLGLF
-637 LDECMRDALKS
+637 LDECLRDALKS
-648 IGELER
+648 IGELEK
-654 TGAAQDWDMFRDH
+654 TGAAAQWDMFRDH

-682 LSAHASEAMRLGN
+682 LASAASDTMKLGN
-695 WQLAKEWRPRIK
+695 WQVAREWRQRIK
-707 SLREQLEVARTALK
+707 GLREQLELARVALK
-721 AAAMPVSAL
+721 VPQVSAG
-730 EAERG
+730 AERG

>member
-11 LLARLRAAYANR
+11 ALANLRARYANR

-33 RLAILTVVLIYLC
+33 RMAILTVVLIYLC

-67 IEFLVGIGILIGIA
+67 IEFLIGTGILVGIA

-88 TRRVVGMVADYTMM
+88 IRRVVGMVADYTMM

-134 YLLAAVGLASLSF
+134 FLLGAVGLASLSY
-147 LFVITTSPYWLDNQA
+147 LFVITTTPYWLENQA

-188 TDEARRANEAKSR
+188 TEEARRANEAKSR

-220 SELLATTKLNA
+220 SELLATTKLNS

-245 TLLALVEDVLDIS
+245 TLLALVEYVLDIS
-258 AIEAGKLKRSEGDFK
+258 AIEAGKLKRIDADFR
-273 LNDILRGIQLMLQP
+273 LNDTLRGIQLMLQP
-287 TAQKKGLVFQVD
+287 TAQKKGLVFQIDV
-299 IAKEVPDFLHGDG
+299 AKEVPDFLHGDG

-344 TWESRALLR
+344 VWESRALLR
-353 FSVRDTGVGIPESAQ
+353 FSVRDTGIGIPESAQ

-396 KALTELMGGTIG
+396 KALTELLGGTIG

-423 PFEIAAQAEATA
+423 PFEMAAQAEAA
-435 AAEAVEKAVP
+435 AQTRKGPELAY
-445 QVAAVGGENNVIAFD
+445 GGENVIAFD
-460 DPFVRHRA
+460 DPFIRHRA
-468 RVKPLKLLVADDQPA
+468 RVRPLRLLVADDQPA

-491 LEKAGHSAQTVDS
+491 LEKAGHHADTVDS

-509 NALEEIRFDGVI
+509 SALEDGRFDGVI

-579 VVSRLLDSLTDI
+579 AVNRLLDSLADI
-591 ALGSGEMQIK
+591 ALGSSESQIK
-601 PAQVAAEA
+601 PAQIAAEA
-609 EISEAVISRNVIE
+609 EAVESIISRNVLE

-628 LGNDFLALF
+628 LGNDFLSLF

-648 IGELER
+648 IGELEK
-654 TGAAQDWDMFRDH
+654 TGAAGQWDMFRDH

-682 LSAHASEAMRLGN
+682 LASVASEAMRLGN
-695 WQLAKEWRPRIK
+695 WQIAREWRQRIK
-707 SLREQLEVARTALK
+707 TLREQLEVARIALK
-721 AAAMPVSAL
+721 TASASQ